1 MKNRFFNNLWNAIL
15 VVLFCTTNFAYAKV
29 PHLHTVKTIAVRYSI
44 VIAAIVSF
52 SILLCVGLSV
62 YNKFFVSA
70 HLKDK
75 NLENASLKSPTD
87 VEDAIRMFIAK
98 NRLK

>member
-1 MKNRFFNNLWNAIL
+1 MKNRFFKNLWNAIL
-15 VVLFCTTNFAYAKV
+15 VVLFCTTNFAYAKN
-29 PHLHTVKTIAVRYSI
+29 PHLHTIKTIAVKYSI
-44 VIAAIVSF
+44 VIAAVVGF
-52 SILLCVGLSV
+52 SILLCIGLSI
-62 YNKFFVSA
+62 YNRFFVSA

-87 VEDAIRMFIAK
+87 IDDAIRMFIAK

>member
-1 MKNRFFNNLWNAIL
+1 MKNRFFNNLWNVIL
-15 VVLFCTTNFAYAKV
+15 VVLFCTTNFAYAKA
-29 PHLHTVKTIAVRYSI
+29 PHLHTVKTIAVKYSI

-62 YNKFFVSA
+62 YNMLFVSA

-87 VEDAIRMFIAK
+87 VDDAIRMFIAK

>member
-1 MKNRFFNNLWNAIL
+1 M
-15 VVLFCTTNFAYAKV
+15 
-29 PHLHTVKTIAVRYSI
+29 IAVKYSI
-44 VIAAIVSF
+44 VIAAVVGF
-52 SILLCVGLSV
+52 SILLCIGLSI

-87 VEDAIRMFIAK
+87 IDDAIRMFIAK